1 MAAMYQFIKYFIYL
15 TRKKLACAK
24 LICGFVSLSNT
35 AITFSSAQCPY
46 ISIVP
51 ADLER
56 RYILRRTLMS
66 TTMNCSFR
74 LLYKF
79 PPASGSKYICRQR
92 REQIGNLSSRL
103 VWKSFSHRSVKFA
116 QTWRRCQMQA
126 CIHCTS
132 ESN

>member
-24 LICGFVSLSNT
+24 LICGFVSFSNT

-46 ISIVP
+46 ISIVS

-56 RYILRRTLMS
+56 RYILRRTLMN

-74 LLYKF
+74 LLHNF
-79 PPASGSKYICRQR
+79 PPASGSKNIFRYR
-92 REQIGNLSSRL
+92 REQIGTSVSLFKVINPLQSSFGAL
-103 VWKSFSHRSVKFA
+103 LPGGQICSFSHG
-116 QTWRRCQMQA
+116 TG
-126 CIHCTS
+126 S
-132 ESN
+132 EFGH